1 MLKLL
6 IEFLLFPIYT
16 ILVLMFMILTVLAL
30 PIKIRFVERYIRQ
43 YINKSTNV
51 IRKKKPKNFGSGDFF
66 TV

>member
-6 IEFLLFPIYT
+6 IEILLFPIYT

-30 PIKIRFVERYIRQ
+30 PIKIRFVERHVRQ

-51 IRKKKPKNFGSGDFF
+51 LRKKK
-66 TV
+66 T